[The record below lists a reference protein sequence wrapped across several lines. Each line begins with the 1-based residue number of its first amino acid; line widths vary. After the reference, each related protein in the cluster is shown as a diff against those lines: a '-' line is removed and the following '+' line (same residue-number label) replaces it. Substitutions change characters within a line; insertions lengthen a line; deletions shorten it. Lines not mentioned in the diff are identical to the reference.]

1 MAGRAGGSRD
11 DIQEPDPEKRSVK
24 LCFVIIGSPVATP
37 GRGRQGEDQEQ
48 GKGQLLEGA
57 TPGPGKARIIATVVM
72 LGLGFFGRAFWPE
85 RFGAAGAQLLR
96 AGTGPAAG
104 HAGTAISERK
114 AALKLEVGSWL
125 SWARLRG
132 QSPEPLDPASLQLC
146 RALKLCSL

>member
-24 LCFVIIGSPVATP
+24 LCFVIIGSPAAPP

-57 TPGPGKARIIATVVM
+57 TPGPGKARIIATVVT

-96 AGTGPAAG
+96 AGTGPAVG

-114 AALKLEVGSWL
+114 AALKLEGSAWVV
-125 SWARLRG
+125 A
-132 QSPEPLDPASLQLC
+132 
-146 RALKLCSL
+146 